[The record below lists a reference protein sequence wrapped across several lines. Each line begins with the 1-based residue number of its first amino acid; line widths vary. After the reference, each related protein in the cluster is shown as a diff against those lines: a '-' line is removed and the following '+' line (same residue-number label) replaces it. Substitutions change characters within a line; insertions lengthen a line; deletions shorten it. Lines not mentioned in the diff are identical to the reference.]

1 LEASPLSQQNFEG
14 VILHLLTTDEQIFV
28 PFVCKKCGKCCRE
41 VSIRQGYFNP
51 FAIAEHLGLSVRE
64 VVEKYLGEIV
74 HLDEKEVEWKQTKP
88 MKPCPFLDGNLC
100 AIYPVRPDPCRSFP
114 LNTDFGDY
122 GIRCPGMLDVKRA
135 WKKLG
140 RGIPYIV
147 SPYDTASPLSIYVRP
162 ERWMKTLQKYI
173 KSNPS
178 KEAIEIFTKV
188 NAPTHMKKN
197 NSKLR

>member
-1 LEASPLSQQNFEG
+1 MPCQTIKKVYQNSGGIEIEALRFFYLFLDDLKPSLLNQAPTLSSP
-14 VILHLLTTDEQIFV
+14 IFDR
-28 PFVCKKCGKCCRE
+28 P
-41 VSIRQGYFNP
+41 S
-51 FAIAEHLGLSVRE
+51 S
-64 VVEKYLGEIV
+64 IV

>member
-1 LEASPLSQQNFEG
+1 MNRFLYHSSARSAGNAAEKINQAG
-14 VILHLLTTDEQIFV
+14 LLQPICNSRT
-28 PFVCKKCGKCCRE
+28 
-41 VSIRQGYFNP
+41 S
-51 FAIAEHLGLSVRE
+51 GLSVRE

-122 GIRCPGMLDVKRA
+122 GIGCLGMLDVKRA